1 LALQAKRRKFLCFL
15 SKPAYQKHTKMKQ
28 NSNRRSFLKKAAL
41 GSAAITSAPTILA
54 SSKDETIWLQRQYR
68 ENNYSANDQINLGV
82 IGVGIQGIYDAN
94 DALTVNGSKVVAA
107 CDLYTGRLDRAK
119 ELWGNDIFTTR
130 DYRALLNQKNID
142 AVIVATPDHW
152 HKQITIDALKAGKHV
167 YCEKPM
173 VQKWE
178 EGQAIIDAQKSSGKL
193 CQIGSQGMASLGNEK
208 AKQLYEEG
216 AIGDIVMLDFYN
228 DRYSAEGA
236 WQYPIPPDAD
246 KQTVDFDTFLGNA
259 PKVPFEPKR
268 FFRWRNYRDYGTGVA
283 GDLFVHAFS
292 TLNHVISSHGPNRAL
307 ATGGLRYWKDGRDVP
322 DVSITL
328 YDYPKTETHAA
339 FNAAFRINFIA
350 GSGGGGGFKLIGTEG
365 EMEVGQ
371 NSVTLK
377 RSKLGLVP
385 AGYSMVAF
393 TEEMQKKI
401 KKGYE
406 EQNLESRASSLSTG
420 TTTWKAPSDYKGG
433 RHDHFSNFFEAIRGN
448 GKVIQDPTFGLRA
461 AGAALLANDSY
472 YSKKPVDWNPTE
484 MKII

>member
-1 LALQAKRRKFLCFL
+1 MKKDTSRRL
-15 SKPAYQKHTKMKQ
+15 
-28 NSNRRSFLKKAAL
+28 FLKKASL
-41 GSAAITSAPTILA
+41 GSAALTTAPMIFA
-54 SSKDETIWLQRQYR
+54 SSFDQKLLLKRTY
-68 ENNYSANDQINLGV
+68 ENQSYSDNDHINLGL
-82 IGVGIQGIYDAN
+82 IGSGIQGIFDTNA
-94 DALTVNGSKVVAA
+94 ALTVNGVKLVAA

-119 ELWGNDIFTTR
+119 ELWGEDIFVTR
-130 DYRALLNQKNID
+130 DYRKLLERKDID

-152 HKQITIDALKAGKHV
+152 HKKITVDALKAGKHV

-178 EGQAIIDAQKSSGKL
+178 EGQEIISTQKSTGKL
-193 CQIGSQGMASLGNEK
+193 CQVGSQSMASLGNEK

-236 WQYPIPPDAD
+236 WQYPIPPDANTD
-246 KQTVDFDTFLGNA
+246 TVDFDTFLGNA
-259 PKVPFEPKR
+259 PKVPYEAKR

-307 ATGGLRYWKDGRDVP
+307 ATGGLRYWNDGRDVP

-328 YDYPKTETHAA
+328 YDYPKTDTHAA

-371 NSVTLK
+371 ESVTLR
-377 RSKLGLVP
+377 RSKLGMVP
-385 AGYSMVAF
+385 GGYSLTAF
-393 TEEMQKKI
+393 TEATQEKI
-401 KKGYE
+401 REAYTQ
-406 EQNLESRASSLSTG
+406 QNLESRASALSTG
-420 TTTWKAPSDYKGG
+420 TTTWEAPKDYKGG
-433 RHDHFSNFFEAIRGN
+433 HHDHFYNFFQAIRGK
-448 GKVIQDPTFGLRA
+448 GKIIEDPTFGLRA

-472 YSKKPVDWNPTE
+472 YTKQPVNWDPTA
-484 MKII
+484 MKSV

>member
-1 LALQAKRRKFLCFL
+1 
-15 SKPAYQKHTKMKQ
+15 MKQ
-28 NSNRRSFLKKAAL
+28 KPSRRAFLKKVTL
-41 GSAAITSAPTILA
+41 GSAALTTAPMVLASRGNETILLGRHYEQ
-54 SSKDETIWLQRQYR
+54 SL
-68 ENNYSANDQINLGV
+68 YSTNDQINLGV
-82 IGVGIQGIYDAN
+82 IGVGIQGIYDAK
-94 DALTVNGSKVVAA
+94 DALKVGGCKVVAA

-119 ELWGNDIFTTR
+119 ELWGSDIYTTR
-130 DYRALLNQKNID
+130 DYRALLDRKDID

-152 HKQITIDALKAGKHV
+152 HKKITIDALKGGKHV

-178 EGQAIIDAQKSSGKL
+178 DGQAIISAQKKSGKL

-216 AIGDIVMLDFYN
+216 AIGDIVMLDFFN

-236 WQYPIPPDAD
+236 WQYPIPPDAN
-246 KQTVDFDTFLGNA
+246 KETVDFDTFLGSA

-292 TLNHVISSHGPNRAL
+292 TLNHVIGSHGPNRAL

-371 NSVTLK
+371 NAVTLR
-377 RSKLGLVP
+377 RSKLNMVP
-385 AGYSMVAF
+385 GGYSMVSF
-393 TEEMQKKI
+393 TEEMQEKI
-401 KKGYE
+401 KEGYAS
-406 EQNLESRASSLSTG
+406 QNLETRESALSTG
-420 TTTWKAPSDYKGG
+420 TTTWQAPKDYKGG
-433 RHDHFSNFFEAIRGN
+433 RYDHFYNFFQAIRGK
-448 GKVIQDPTFGLRA
+448 GKIVQDPTFGLRA

-472 YSKKPVDWNPTE
+472 YKKQPVNWDPTA
-484 MKII
+484 MKMI